1 MIGET
6 KLQPWVDSEVD
17 EDGDLRLYSA
27 IDEKAKVATY
37 TVMSIKERKIKQWLK
52 AQGWVS
58 PEEKAELI
66 EVLMLCV
73 IAMKAGM
80 ADWNPHNEYV
90 LERATRLV
98 DNAKVDQ

>member
-1 MIGET
+1 MIDET

-52 AQGWVS
+52 AQGWAS
-58 PEEKAELI
+58 PEEKAELLHGLVRM
-66 EVLMLCV
+66 ESLCV
-73 IAMKAGM
+73 LRHDDPERQTARDVIAKAKG
-80 ADWNPHNEYV
+80 E
-90 LERATRLV
+90 
-98 DNAKVDQ
+98 QS